1 MNLAQMKT
9 ALENSVTD
17 ALKQSLDQNIEVV
30 ANYDANTGVILAELR
45 RVSEIQDNRSST
57 LCYTIQFAE
66 ETKET
71 NIVAFNRHYIYDGLG
86 VAIANNEPVAISNK
100 FMTDIM
106 QIIAFGIDRGYHPEK
121 YQQTEAVEAEE
132 EKEELSQPATEDV
145 IDGNAE

>member
-1 MNLAQMKT
+1 MNLAQMKI

-17 ALKQSLDQNIEVV
+17 ALKQSLDPNIEVV
-30 ANYDANTGVILAELR
+30 VNYDANTGTILSELR

-57 LCYTIQFAE
+57 LCYTIQFVE

-71 NIVAFNRHYIYDGLG
+71 TIVAFNRHFIYDELG

-106 QIIAFGIDRGYHPEK
+106 QIIAFGIDRGYHPEN
-121 YQQTEAVEAEE
+121 YQVAEESNQQEVEAEE
-132 EKEELSQPATEDV
+132 EV